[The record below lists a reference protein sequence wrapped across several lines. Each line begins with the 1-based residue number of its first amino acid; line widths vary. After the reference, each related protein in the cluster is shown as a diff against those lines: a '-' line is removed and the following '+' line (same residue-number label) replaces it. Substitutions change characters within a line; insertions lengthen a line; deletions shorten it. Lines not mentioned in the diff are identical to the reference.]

1 MKKKEEAKYLDREWL
16 LMTANLKA
24 FFETEDQEALHK
36 FRVAVK
42 KLRAM
47 LYLFEIADDDGSLM
61 KLFKPVRKIFKHAGV
76 IRDAHI
82 NLLLAKQYKLK
93 NDLFESSQRQ
103 VIESGIIDFRTNS
116 EEYFKTLKDG
126 HKKIKKQLNKL
137 SDKDIAAYYRQQLE
151 QIAAN
156 MDELQFNEELH
167 TSRKLIKILM
177 YNKKLAEAAL
187 EGTVSLNISYLDK
200 LQDTIGEWHDNIVT
214 AELFAQPEFHDKVLV
229 AKLKRANTTIR
240 RNIATMAKDFLVK
253 ATTAETT
260 AI

>member
-47 LYLFEIADDDGSLM
+47 LYLFEIADTDSALI
-61 KLFKPVRKIFKHAGV
+61 KYFKPVRKIFKHAGV

-82 NLLLAKQYKLK
+82 NLLLAKQYKLE
-93 NDLFESSQRQ
+93 NELFESSQRQ
-103 VIESGIIDFRTNS
+103 VIESGIIAFRTNS
-116 EEYFKTLKDG
+116 DGYFKTLKEA
-126 HKKIKKQLNKL
+126 HKKIKSQLNKL
-137 SDKDIAAYYRQQLE
+137 SDKDIAAYYQEQLE

-156 MDELQFNEELH
+156 MSALHFNEELH

-187 EGTVSLNISYLDK
+187 EGSLSLNIGYLDK
-200 LQDTIGEWHDNIVT
+200 LQDTIGKWHDNIVT
-214 AELFAQPEFHDKVLV
+214 AELFAQPEFHDKALV
-229 AKLKRANTTIR
+229 AKLKRANTAIR
-240 RNIATMAKDFLVK
+240 RNIATMAKDFLPK
-253 ATTAETT
+253 ATTPENNSN
-260 AI
+260 

>member
-1 MKKKEEAKYLDREWL
+1 
-16 LMTANLKA
+16 MTANLKA

-36 FRVAVK
+36 FRVGIK

-47 LYLFEIADDDGSLM
+47 LYLFEIADTDSSLM
-61 KLFKPVRKIFKHAGV
+61 KSFKPVRKIFKHAGV

-126 HKKIKKQLNKL
+126 HKKIRKQLNKL
-137 SDKDIAAYYRQQLE
+137 SDKDIAGYYQQQLE
-151 QIAAN
+151 QVAAN
-156 MDELQFNEELH
+156 MAVLQFNEDLH
-167 TSRKLIKILM
+167 TSRKLIKILI
-177 YNKKLAEAAL
+177 YNKKLAVDAL
-187 EGTVSLNISYLDK
+187 EGTITLNLAYLDK
-200 LQDTIGEWHDNIVT
+200 LQETIGKWHDNIVT
-214 AELFAQPEFHDKVLV
+214 ADLFAQPEFNDKALV

-240 RNIATMAKDFLVK
+240 RNIATMAEGFLGK
-253 ATTAETT
+253 ATTAETI
-260 AI
+260 AN